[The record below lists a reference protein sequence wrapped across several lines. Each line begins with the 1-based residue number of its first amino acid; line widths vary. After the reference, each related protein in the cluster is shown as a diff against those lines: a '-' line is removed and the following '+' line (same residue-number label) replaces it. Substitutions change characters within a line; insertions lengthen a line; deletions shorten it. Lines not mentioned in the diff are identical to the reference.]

1 MVTTSKPRVPFP
13 YLILRVAGFDSASG
27 PIPVNRKHCQRVVDF
42 ENIFSLSADLYRR
55 SMLYTSAAQHE
66 IVPTT
71 TLRSTCLLVLPYTTN
86 SGSPEG
92 ARSPLL
98 VSGTHSRACVG

>member
-1 MVTTSKPRVPFP
+1 M
-13 YLILRVAGFDSASG
+13 
-27 PIPVNRKHCQRVVDF
+27 VDF
-42 ENIFSLSADLYRR
+42 ENKNYLHVPADLVVPPIDVVHTTQQ
-55 SMLYTSAAQHE
+55 LPAQHE

-98 VSGTHSRACVG
+98 VSGTHSRACVGYGSGEGSGEGESESY

>member
-1 MVTTSKPRVPFP
+1 MCRAASAP
-13 YLILRVAGFDSASG
+13 YVSSSESQT
-27 PIPVNRKHCQRVVDF
+27 PQ
-42 ENIFSLSADLYRR
+42 Y
-55 SMLYTSAAQHE
+55 E

>member
-1 MVTTSKPRVPFP
+1 MHQVHVRTSVGALAALPSSLAMDQLPHGQR
-13 YLILRVAGFDSASG
+13 DSAWLTL
-27 PIPVNRKHCQRVVDF
+27 
-42 ENIFSLSADLYRR
+42 NINYLCIRR
-55 SMLYTSAAQHE
+55 SVPPIDVVLVHTSAAQHE